1 MLCSTREQAKRNGP
15 LRLSLCNGSHW
26 CVVVSFVGGQTRE
39 DIRNRNESNLRDE
52 VERLRSSAACCA
64 APSEFEC
71 AHPCSSLCAV
81 ARANDGRECP
91 NRLRFRRFQR
101 GERARIDQR

>member
-1 MLCSTREQAKRNGP
+1 MLCSIREQVKRNGSG
-15 LRLSLCNGSHW
+15 LAFAAARIGVLLCRSLVDRHARISCG
-26 CVVVSFVGGQTRE
+26 
-39 DIRNRNESNLRDE
+39 NRNEPNLRDE
-52 VERLRSSAACCA
+52 VERLRGSAACRA

-91 NRLRFRRFQR
+91 NRLRVRRFQR